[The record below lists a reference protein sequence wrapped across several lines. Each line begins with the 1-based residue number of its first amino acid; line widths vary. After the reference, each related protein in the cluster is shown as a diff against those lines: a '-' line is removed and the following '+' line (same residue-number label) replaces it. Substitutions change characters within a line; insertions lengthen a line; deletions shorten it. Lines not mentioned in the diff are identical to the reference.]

1 MLALTEPSAA
11 AFSSSSLPR
20 HVLGWIP
27 YLWTQVLFPGDACT
41 PEPIRTRS
49 LLILLVL
56 PALLLYVSMAFPLFE
71 PDEGRYAEIPREM
84 MVRGEWVVPYL
95 QAEPYLDKPPLLYWL
110 VNLGYRALGTHVWA
124 ARLVPAL
131 AIHLCVLLTYVLGRR
146 ILGERAAF
154 YGALMLALAP
164 GFVSIGRLLVLD
176 GLLTLWV
183 TLSIFAAFEALRGER
198 LRWGWWLLAAIACGL
213 GVLTKGPIAAI
224 LLTPPIWAYRRLTGK
239 SCPIGWRAVAA
250 FTALTLVVV
259 LPWYLAICVRRPDFA
274 SYFLLQHNLMRFLSP
289 FDHLQP
295 IWFYGPVLLLGLLP
309 ATLLLVPFLRFLMSG
324 DASLVSR
331 RSRELGFVLLAG
343 GWCLLFFSLSGSKL
357 PTYIMPAFPP
367 LCLAL
372 GYYLAGS
379 RWMTT
384 RWPGTVAA
392 LAFAIVCLGHN
403 LLLPWYAGYRA
414 PLGRI
419 AEFEEYC
426 ADPATPIIFY
436 PRNCDSI
443 AFHLQRDDLRTFR
456 SKETNVLV
464 EFLRQR
470 PRTVVVFTHRHSLD
484 ALRHAFTPDL
494 ELVQTKHM
502 GLERIPGLSNSLM
515 DRVSNLMGETSL
527 GLCDVAVVLH
537 KQMKPGT
544 PESKSWN
551 EQQANSRR

>member
-1 MLALTEPSAA
+1 M
-11 AFSSSSLPR
+11 
-20 HVLGWIP
+20 
-27 YLWTQVLFPGDACT
+27 
-41 PEPIRTRS
+41 
-49 LLILLVL
+49 
-56 PALLLYVSMAFPLFE
+56 
-71 PDEGRYAEIPREM
+71 
-84 MVRGEWVVPYL
+84 
-95 QAEPYLDKPPLLYWL
+95 
-110 VNLGYRALGTHVWA
+110 
-124 ARLVPAL
+124 
-131 AIHLCVLLTYVLGRR
+131 
-146 ILGERAAF
+146 
-154 YGALMLALAP
+154 
-164 GFVSIGRLLVLD
+164 
-176 GLLTLWV
+176 
-183 TLSIFAAFEALRGER
+183 
-198 LRWGWWLLAAIACGL
+198 
-213 GVLTKGPIAAI
+213 
-224 LLTPPIWAYRRLTGK
+224 
-239 SCPIGWRAVAA
+239 
-250 FTALTLVVV
+250 
-259 LPWYLAICVRRPDFA
+259 
-274 SYFLLQHNLMRFLSP
+274 
-289 FDHLQP
+289 
-295 IWFYGPVLLLGLLP
+295 LLLGLLP

-324 DASLVSR
+324 EASLVSR
-331 RSRELGFVLLAG
+331 RSPELSFVLLAG

-379 RWMTT
+379 GWMAT
-384 RWPGTVAA
+384 RWPRAVAA

-426 ADPATPIIFY
+426 GDRATPIIFY

-470 PRTVVVFTHRHSLD
+470 PRTVIVFTHRHSLD

-494 ELVQTKHM
+494 ELVQRKHM
-502 GLERIPGLSNSLM
+502 GLGRIPGLSSTLM
-515 DRVSNLMGETSL
+515 DRVSNLIGETSL

-537 KQMKPGT
+537 KTKPGR